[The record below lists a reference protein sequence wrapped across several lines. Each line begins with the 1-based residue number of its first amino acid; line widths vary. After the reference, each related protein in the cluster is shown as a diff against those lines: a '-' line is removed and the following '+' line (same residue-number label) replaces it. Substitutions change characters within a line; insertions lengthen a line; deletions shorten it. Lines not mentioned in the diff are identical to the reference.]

1 MTSDRRLGAT
11 NVGFRR
17 NGLDLKSGGQASQS
31 KMSVAEMSCHWKC
44 ADCRYPINMGIWE
57 S

>member
-17 NGLDLKSGGQASQS
+17 NGLDLKSGGQASHS

-44 ADCRYPINMGIWE
+44 ADCRHPINMGTWE
-57 S
+57 L